1 MRKFYFYIEKFL
13 GPASSSL
20 TILKLLVTFSWLVF
34 FTFSASPLRAADSRE
49 LAAVKERLHQAAATV
64 SEVRARMRQEKHL
77 QAFAETQV
85 SQGSFS
91 FRRPDCWSWEL
102 AEPAA
107 TGIAVCGESGERWQG
122 KDGPRQ
128 SFKLS
133 QQPWLRHFSEQITAW
148 TTADFAR
155 LEKDYEISLI
165 AAAPPVLRLVPRAA
179 AAREHLTSME
189 ISFSPDC
196 RYLTRLCLNEAGGD
210 FTVWE
215 FYEVKVR

>member
-1 MRKFYFYIEKFL
+1 MAVAWGLAAVIVL
-13 GPASSSL
+13 IAGPLWAE
-20 TILKLLVTFSWLVF
+20 
-34 FTFSASPLRAADSRE
+34 DSE
-49 LAAVKERLHQAAATV
+49 LAAVKERLRRAAATV
-64 SEVRARMRQEKHL
+64 TAVTARMRQEKHL
-77 QAFAETQV
+77 QAFAQTQV
-85 SQGSFS
+85 SEGRFS

-102 AEPAA
+102 EGPNA

-122 KDGPRQ
+122 RDGPRQ

-148 TTADFAR
+148 TTADFPS

-165 AAAPPVLRLVPRAA
+165 ATVPPVLSLVPRAA
-179 AAREHLTSME
+179 AARKHLTSME

-215 FYEVKVR
+215 FYEVKVNEKR